1 MKGWLCR
8 GKELL
13 CSGHGGG
20 GLQGFLQPQSGECTG
35 FSAPTHVCHSEEN
48 KTETQGL
55 FGKRLQSM
63 FSGSVPGP
71 CEFPVEHPALGSDC
85 VASSD
90 NSPENGTLSD
100 DLETGSQFLNGCQAL
115 LAIPG
120 NFLGNERLLLL
131 CVHAC
136 IYVGNSLGSH
146 QLLSEWLRDAQ
157 KPTHSGWEC
166 GCRRVGNSGSR
177 YTIFDSWKGI
187 LGSGVGERRISHE
200 GWPTGLCIQS
210 NHKNTRVE
218 QA

>member
-20 GLQGFLQPQSGECTG
+20 GSQGFLQPQSGECTG

-71 CEFPVEHPALGSDC
+71 CEFPVEYPALGSDC

-90 NSPENGTLSD
+90 NSPENGTLAD
-100 DLETGSQFLNGCQAL
+100 DLETGSQFLDGCQAL

-136 IYVGNSLGSH
+136 IYVGNSLSGPTSCFQSGCGMHRSQPTVAGSVG
-146 QLLSEWLRDAQ
+146 AV
-157 KPTHSGWEC
+157 GWETL
-166 GCRRVGNSGSR
+166 VLDTPSL
-177 YTIFDSWKGI
+177 T
-187 LGSGVGERRISHE
+187 LGKVFWE
-200 GWPTGLCIQS
+200 
-210 NHKNTRVE
+210 VE
-218 QA
+218 